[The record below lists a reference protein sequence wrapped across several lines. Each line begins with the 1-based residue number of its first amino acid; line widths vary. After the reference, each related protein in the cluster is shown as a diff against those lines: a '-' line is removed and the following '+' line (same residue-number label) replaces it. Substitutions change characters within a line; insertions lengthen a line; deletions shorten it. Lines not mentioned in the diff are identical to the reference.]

1 MKYIATYA
9 DKVGRE
15 TLGTICGKRRV
26 ANFEDA
32 FIRMGISSGVT
43 MESIAEFLSGDREV
57 PGEVSG
63 LPSYRTVARRW
74 KAIAKAFNGVTGLD
88 VRPAYHGTEIA
99 GDEVSGLFY
108 RLDSDQLYVAS
119 PALKNARRLFGE
131 DFTER
136 VHFNLLDR
144 G

>member
-15 TLGTICGKRRV
+15 ILCTICGKRRV

-43 MESIAEFLSGDREV
+43 MESIAEYLSGGREV

-63 LPSYRTVARRW
+63 LPSYKSVARRW
-74 KAIAKAFNGVTGLD
+74 RAIAKAFDGATGLA
-88 VRPAYHGTEIA
+88 VRPCYHGTEIA

-108 RLDSDQLYVAS
+108 RLDSEQLYVAS
-119 PALKNARRLFGE
+119 PALRNARRLFGE
-131 DFTER
+131 DFAER
-136 VHFNLLDR
+136 VRYSVPD
-144 G
+144 GG

>member
-1 MKYIATYA
+1 MEYIATYA
-9 DKVGRE
+9 DTVGVK
-15 TLGTICGKRRV
+15 TLGAICGRRRV

-43 MESIAEFLSGDREV
+43 MESIAEYLSGGREV

-74 KAIAKAFNGVTGLD
+74 KGIARAFREATGLD
-88 VRPAYHGTEIA
+88 VRPGYHAGVA

-108 RLDSDQLYVAS
+108 RLDSGQLYVAS
-119 PALKNARRLFGE
+119 PALRKARERFGD
-131 DFTER
+131 DFAVR
-136 VHFNLLDR
+136 VRYSLPDL

>member
-9 DKVGRE
+9 DTVGSE

-43 MESIAEFLSGDREV
+43 MEAIAEYLTGDCEVPREV
-57 PGEVSG
+57 SR
-63 LPSYRTVARRW
+63 LPSYKSLSRRW
-74 KAIAKAFNGVTGLD
+74 KAIAKAFTGLTGLD
-88 VRPAYHGTEIA
+88 VRPEYHGTEIA

-119 PALKNARRLFGE
+119 PALVHAREMFGD

-136 VHFNLLDR
+136 VHFNLLDHE
-144 G
+144 

>member
-1 MKYIATYA
+1 MKYIASYA
-9 DKVGRE
+9 DKVGRD

-43 MESIAEFLSGDREV
+43 MESIAEYLAGDCEV
-57 PGEVSG
+57 PREVSG
-63 LPSYRTVARRW
+63 LPSYRSVSRRW
-74 KAIAKAFNGVTGLD
+74 KAIAKAFNGATGLD
-88 VRPAYHGTEIA
+88 VRPEYHGTEIA

-119 PALKNARRLFGE
+119 PALRHARELFGD
-131 DFTER
+131 DFAER
-136 VHFNLLDR
+136 VHYNILDR